1 MKFLRYVI
9 TVVFIVFSLLAVS
22 GSSKDSEEEYN
33 TVEDSEPDS
42 LLLYAL
48 EKDHA
53 GLFECGTPAE
63 DVEAVSELYG
73 EVEIVEVDRMT
84 EGMSNP
90 VLELTFENET
100 SKTLVLELIETDH
113 SIWEIWRIGIF
124 SDRFSTEEGIS
135 IGSTFEDLEDNYLIE
150 GVFWGENGDPC
161 AVVEALRMSFILEQ
175 GDWWQMGEVVGEIP
189 DDTKIIHILVVGN

>member
-1 MKFLRYVI
+1 MKFLRYAV
-9 TVVFIVFSLLAVS
+9 TVVFLAFSLLAVS

-48 EKDHA
+48 GKEHA
-53 GLFECGTPAE
+53 GLFECGMPAE

-84 EGMSNP
+84 EGTSNP

-113 SIWEIWRIGIF
+113 SIWRVWRIGIF
-124 SDRFSTEEGIS
+124 SDRFVNEEGIR

-150 GVFWGENGDPC
+150 GVYWGENGDPC
-161 AVVEALRMSFILEQ
+161 AVVEAVRMSFILER

-189 DDTKIIHILVVGN
+189 GDTEIIHILEW